1 MSDDLYQRQHRAVA
15 VYLARRDGH
24 TYDTLRAFGDT
35 PRVGPTQDDYDRRAS
50 AALDGLGD
58 ARLTAAELAETL
70 APVEG
75 IVPKP
80 GYHLTPIAKGVWG
93 EPSKIIEEAAEFA
106 DAVQQGATIMALVE
120 LADLMGA
127 AKAYLAR
134 HNLTLVD
141 LETMSVITERAF
153 ANGRR

>member
-15 VYLARRDGH
+15 TYLARRDGYA
-24 TYDTLRAFGDT
+24 YDTLREFGDT
-35 PRVGPTQDDYDRRAS
+35 TRDGPPKDNYDRRAS
-50 AALDGLGD
+50 AALDGLDD
-58 ARLTAAELAETL
+58 ARLTVAELVEVL

-75 IVPKP
+75 TIPKP
-80 GYHLTPIAKGVWG
+80 GYHLTPIAKGVMG

-106 DAVQQGATIMALVE
+106 DAVDQGATIMALVE

-134 HNLTLVD
+134 HNLTLAD